1 MSSNAMEEFY
11 HFLGE
16 TPLHLIPGFL
26 QAVPSAVPDSQ
37 WFATLGVGGGLAA
50 FVMVIYRA
58 DRQKS
63 EDRLLE
69 VTRNFMTIVR
79 DNTEAVTRLAGA
91 IESLR
96 R

>member
-16 TPLHLIPGFL
+16 TPLHLILGFL
-26 QAVPSAVPDSQ
+26 QAPVGGPPDAQ
-37 WFATLGVGGGLAA
+37 WFTTLGVGGGMAI
-50 FVMVIYRA
+50 FVMMIYRA

-63 EDRLLE
+63 EERLLE
-69 VTRNFMTIVR
+69 VTRNFMKIVQ
-79 DNTEAVTRLAGA
+79 DNTEAMTSLVGA
-91 IESLR
+91 IENLR